1 MLNQNALYE
10 YVKSHLSLPR
20 FLHSVRTAETAVKL
34 CRRYGLSLEEAYVS
48 GIAHDMAREIGA
60 AQVIQLA
67 REDAVPLREEEVQSP
82 VLLHG
87 RAAAVLLQSS
97 WGEKRESVLNAVRWH
112 TQGHPDMG
120 DLGKVLY
127 IADYIEP
134 GRSHITEEFRADI
147 LGLESLEEML
157 KEILEAQF
165 SHLRERQVTI
175 SAYALQLYNALEES
189 AVEESPYAKI

>member
-10 YVKSHLSLPR
+10 YVKAHLSLPR
-20 FLHSVRTAETAVKL
+20 FLHSIRTAETAVKL

-60 AQVIQLA
+60 VQVMQLA
-67 REDAVPLREEEVQSP
+67 REDSLPLLEEELLRP

-87 RAAAVLLQSS
+87 RAAAVLLQTS
-97 WGEKRESVLNAVRWH
+97 WDEKRETVLNAVRWH

-127 IADYIEP
+127 IADFIEP
-134 GRSHITEEFRADI
+134 GRSHISEDFRANI
-147 LGLESLEEML
+147 FRLESLDGML
-157 KEILEAQF
+157 KKIIEAQF
-165 SHLRERQVTI
+165 SHLREKQVEI
-175 SAYALQLYNALEES
+175 SNYALQLYNTIEER
-189 AVEESPYAKI
+189 